1 MAQREEHGPALGRGL
16 DPDAAPVALDD
27 ALDHDQGDGRRARSK
42 PPVRS
47 RLPVRSGPRSMSRSI
62 SIVQALD
69 GSILSGA
76 YAGGAISLPMTAV
89 PPPTPIGMSSSPAP
103 VTGPAFDV
111 FVVTRVP

>member
-1 MAQREEHGPALGRGL
+1 MS
-16 DPDAAPVALDD
+16 
-27 ALDHDQGDGRRARSK
+27 RSI
-42 PPVRS
+42 
-47 RLPVRSGPRSMSRSI
+47 SRSI